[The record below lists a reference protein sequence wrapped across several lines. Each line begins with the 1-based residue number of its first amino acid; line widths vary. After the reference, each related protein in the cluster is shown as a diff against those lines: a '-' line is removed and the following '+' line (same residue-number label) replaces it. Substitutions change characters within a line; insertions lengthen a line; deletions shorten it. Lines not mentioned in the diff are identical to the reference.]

1 MSTAPAAP
9 PARAAAP
16 APTAQRVP
24 RPPLVQIAN
33 GPAGRRPT
41 LLARATSTTPRTL
54 RLLLALSVLAAVLFG
69 VFAQKA
75 GAMQARAAADARE
88 QSAQLVGVQDVR
100 NRLVTANAI
109 AANTFLVGG
118 LEPADQRTAF
128 TTNLEGAATGVAR
141 LAAAEPADAA
151 VLADVARRLSTYSGY
166 IEQARA
172 NNRQG
177 FPVGSAYLDQASAV
191 LTDPDEG
198 VLADLNALVDTGADR
213 VAHAYDTL
221 RYSVL
226 LMVGSLA
233 MLLLLIGAQ
242 VWLARRTHR
251 YLNRPLATATGIL
264 LIAGIAGA
272 LVLGAT
278 VSNAST
284 VRGDSYRATL
294 AVSQA
299 LTAATDAKS
308 LESFTL
314 IKRGSGASLEAQ
326 FQEAAADARSRL
338 ERASA
343 DGIVYGALVD
353 RLDTWL
359 ERHDAVRQAD
369 DERTWDEAVAL
380 AVATD
385 PDSAN
390 AAFTDFSATAA
401 TTVEDDARATASTL
415 ERWGGVSSLV
425 SWILLAAGLVAAAL
439 AWRGV
444 SQRLEEYR

>member
-1 MSTAPAAP
+1 MSTAPTAPPVQQAPAAP
-9 PARAAAP
+9 PVAS
-16 APTAQRVP
+16 APTA
-24 RPPLVQIAN
+24 
-33 GPAGRRPT
+33 RRRT

-69 VFAQKA
+69 VFAQQA
-75 GAMQARAAADARE
+75 GAMQARAAAEARE
-88 QSAQLVGVQDVR
+88 QSAQIVGVQDVR
-100 NRLVTANAI
+100 NQLVTANAI

-118 LEPADQRTAF
+118 LEPADQRAAF
-128 TTNLEGAATGVAR
+128 TQNLERAATGIAS
-141 LAAAEPADAA
+141 LSASEPADAEL
-151 VLADVARRLSTYSGY
+151 LATVASKLTTYSGY

-198 VLADLNALVDTGADR
+198 VLADLNRLVTAGADR
-213 VAHAYDTL
+213 VAHAYDTV
-221 RYSVL
+221 RWSVL

-233 MLLLLIGAQ
+233 MLLLLVGAQ

-251 YLNRPLATATGIL
+251 YLNRPLATATGLL
-264 LIAGIAGA
+264 LIVGIAGA
-272 LVLGAT
+272 LVLGTT

-284 VRGDSYRATL
+284 ARADSYRATL

-314 IKRGSGASLEAQ
+314 IKRGSGAALEAQ
-326 FQEAAADARSRL
+326 FQEAAAEARDVLQQNAAIVDGSLLDQLDAW
-338 ERASA
+338 
-343 DGIVYGALVD
+343 
-353 RLDTWL
+353 LDLHRDIRT
-359 ERHDAVRQAD
+359 AD
-369 DERTWDEAVAL
+369 DEGRWDDAVDL
-380 AVATD
+380 ATD
-385 PDSAN
+385 TGSDSAN
-390 AAFTDFSATAA
+390 TAFTAFSDAA
-401 TTVEDDARATASTL
+401 EKAVQDDAAVTSSDLDRSGAT
-415 ERWGGVSSLV
+415 SSIA
-425 SWILLAAGLVAAAL
+425 SWILLAAGLVGAAL